1 MMGVPILDHAKN
13 PVEHGR
19 TRLSTGV
26 RLHYYTAGSGPALLL
41 QHGVRQLYGCLRPET
56 LIDAKQ
62 IPKTSYYW
70 RKVIPHLTSS
80 FTVVVPDLRGV
91 GDSTH
96 PDGGYDMG
104 TVADDLAE
112 LMTALGHRTFHL
124 AGEDWGAAAAY
135 QVAAR
140 YPDRVLS
147 LIFQE
152 MLLPGFGL
160 EDWAQ
165 FRPARPE
172 THLWHVSFYY
182 VRDVPEMLLTGRER
196 EYFTWFIKNEAY
208 DPSSID
214 DDAIDEYVTKYSQPG
229 GIRSMCNIYRALE
242 TNVRQNREAA
252 QAKLTMP
259 VLAVGAESFIGAEVK
274 KQMERVAENVTYAG
288 FRYGHQLAEE
298 CPEIL
303 SQRYL
308 MFLQS
313 V

>member
-1 MMGVPILDHAKN
+1 MGITILDHAKN

-19 TRLSTGV
+19 IRLPTGV
-26 RLHYYTAGSGPALLL
+26 RIHYYTAGSGPALLL
-41 QHGVRQLYGCLRPET
+41 QHG
-56 LIDAKQ
+56 

-70 RKVIPHLTSS
+70 RKVIPYLTSS

-91 GDSTH
+91 GDSSH

-104 TVADDLAE
+104 TVAEDLAE

-135 QVAAR
+135 QVAVR
-140 YPDRVLS
+140 HPHRVLS

-165 FRPARPE
+165 FRSDSPE

-182 VRDVPEMLLTGRER
+182 VRDVPEMLLMGRER

-208 DPSSID
+208 DPTNID
-214 DDAIDEYVTKYSQPG
+214 DDAIDEYVNKYSQPG
-229 GIRSMCNIYRALE
+229 GVRSMCNIYRATE
-242 TNVRQNREAA
+242 TNVRQNNEAA
-252 QAKLTMP
+252 QTKLAMP
-259 VLAVGAESFIGAEVK
+259 VLAVGARSFIGAEVK
-274 KQMERVAENVTYAG
+274 KQMERVAENVTYAE
-288 FRYGHQLAEE
+288 FHYGHQLAEE

-308 MFLQS
+308 IFLQAL
-313 V
+313 